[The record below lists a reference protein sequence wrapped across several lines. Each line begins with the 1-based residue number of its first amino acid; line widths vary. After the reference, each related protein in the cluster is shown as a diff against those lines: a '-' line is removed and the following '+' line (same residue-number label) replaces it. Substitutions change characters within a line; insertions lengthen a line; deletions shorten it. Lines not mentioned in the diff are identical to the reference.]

1 MKVQILIEAYTAPA
15 YRAIRPAL
23 VAAHIGNIAVSGL
36 TISATI
42 NPKDFDCLIDVV
54 DDAADNANVSREEYE
69 IKTMH
74 NLPQKKAP

>member
-1 MKVQILIEAYTAPA
+1 MKAQILIEAYTAPA

-23 VAAHIGNIAVSGL
+23 VAANVGYLGVSGL

-42 NPKDFDCLIDVV
+42 NPKDFGYLVV
-54 DDAADNANVSREEYE
+54 VVNDAADNANVSREEYE

-74 NLPQKKAP
+74 KISNPSKH

>member
-1 MKVQILIEAYTAPA
+1 MKTTVLIKTHTMVA

-23 VAAHIGNIAVSGL
+23 VAAHIGNIGVSGM
-36 TISATI
+36 TISVTI

-54 DDAADNANVSREEYE
+54 DDAADTANVSREEYE

-74 NLPQKKAP
+74 KVSNPSKH

>member
-1 MKVQILIEAYTAPA
+1 MKATILIKAHTMAA

-23 VAAHIGNIAVSGL
+23 VAAHIGNISVSGL

-42 NPKDFDCLIDVV
+42 NPKDFDSLLDVV

-74 NLPQKKAP
+74 SISKPSKP